1 MNPFLKKWAPRLLV
15 ILAILFL
22 LSELGQSAWFFL
34 QHDWKA
40 VNFRYP
46 LDYGE
51 GPLLDQTLRLAR
63 FENIYHQDLSRPPYT
78 IANYPPLFL
87 LLQVPF
93 AWLSGPA
100 FWYGRAIS
108 FLSILLA
115 ALFAGL
121 ALHATTKNRLAGL
134 VGGLTLLAFPYIVFW
149 SPLNRVDSL
158 ALGVSMAGLFA
169 TTRWS
174 GSRKGLIAAAILL
187 TASIYAKQSYA
198 LAAPLAAFVWLLREK
213 PRRRAFELA
222 AWVAGPGLALF
233 LLLTILTGGGFFTN
247 VITANVNPF
256 FWRTVQNSFDKIR
269 EHIALLSLGAIA
281 FIAIGWRSKSSATA
295 WWMVAPYLVGATLSG
310 ITIGKTGSNIN
321 YLMEFSAALGLAAGA
336 LVAWTAR
343 SRWQQVI
350 VLLLLAFQV
359 NSLIQWNKNDP
370 QGWDH
375 KKYDQ
380 VAEIEQM
387 IQLTQQAQGLV
398 LADEYMGVV
407 PLAGKSLYFQPFEF
421 KQLST
426 AGLWDEQPFLD
437 DILKG
442 KFAAIILYD
451 PSGWD
456 SRKERWT
463 PMQLAAISISYKSG
477 TKLADAIVLVPK
489 NK

>member
-1 MNPFLKKWAPRLLV
+1 MNPFLKKWAPGLV
-15 ILAILFL
+15 TTLAILFL
-22 LSELGQSAWFFL
+22 LFELGQSAWFIL

-40 VNFRYP
+40 VIFPYP

-63 FENIYHQDLSRPPYT
+63 FENIYHQDLSQPPYT

-87 LLQVPF
+87 LLQLPF

-108 FLSILLA
+108 FISILLA

-121 ALHATTKNRLAGL
+121 ALHAMTKNRLAGL

-158 ALGVSMAGLFA
+158 ALGLSMAGLYV
-169 TTRWS
+169 TVRWS
-174 GSRKGLIAAAILL
+174 GCRKGLIAAAILL
-187 TASIYAKQSYA
+187 TASIYTKQSFA

-233 LLLTILTGGGFFTN
+233 LLITLLTGGGFFTN
-247 VITANVNPF
+247 IITANVNPF
-256 FWRTVQNSFDKIR
+256 FWRTVQDNFDKIKD
-269 EHIALLSLGAIA
+269 HLAMLVVGAIL
-281 FIAIGWRSKSSATA
+281 FMAIGWRSKSGAAA

-321 YLMEFSAALGLAAGA
+321 YLMEFSSALALAAGA

-343 SRWQQVI
+343 ARWQQVI
-350 VLLLLAFQV
+350 VLLLLAFQI
-359 NSLIQWNKNDP
+359 NSLVQWNRNEP

-380 VAEIEQM
+380 VVEIEQM
-387 IQLTQQAQGLV
+387 IQLTRQAQGLV

-421 KQLST
+421 KQMSG
-426 AGLWDEQPFLD
+426 AKMWDEQPFID

-451 PSGWD
+451 PPTWN
-456 SRKERWT
+456 SRQERWT
-463 PMQLAAISISYKSG
+463 PRQLAAISVAY
-477 TKLADAIVLVPK
+477 TYETRLADASVLVPR